1 MAASYF
7 MKERIEQYLRVRN
20 DQIGYVFPNITTASL
35 RTLDLSSNNHRLTPE
50 IVSDTAQFDRLVQ
63 QMLAPNKVGIGGY
76 LESRSLYQRSP
87 LFSEEEIRSLH
98 IGVDVWTPAGTKAH
112 ASWPGRIQSFN
123 DNRGFGNYGPTIIL
137 EHAAEGAIFFT
148 LYGHLSRQSLQNIR
162 VGQLVDK
169 SEEVGEVGNYPENGS
184 WPPHLHFQV
193 MTDLLGYEGDFPG
206 VIAPSQKHL
215 YESICID
222 PQLLLTFK

>member
-1 MAASYF
+1 M
-7 MKERIEQYLRVRN
+7 
-20 DQIGYVFPNITTASL
+20 
-35 RTLDLSSNNHRLTPE
+35 
-50 IVSDTAQFDRLVQ
+50 
-63 QMLAPNKVGIGGY
+63 
-76 LESRSLYQRSP
+76 
-87 LFSEEEIRSLH
+87 
-98 IGVDVWTPAGTKAH
+98 DVWTPAGTKAH
-112 ASWPGRIQSFN
+112 ASWPGRIHSFN

-215 YESICID
+215 YESSCID